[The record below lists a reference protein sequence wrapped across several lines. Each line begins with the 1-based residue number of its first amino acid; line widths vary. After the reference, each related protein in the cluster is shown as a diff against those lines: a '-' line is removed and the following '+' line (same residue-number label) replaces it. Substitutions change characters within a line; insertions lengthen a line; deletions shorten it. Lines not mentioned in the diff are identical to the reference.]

1 MNCFFSSSSTNY
13 NTVKFSYTIQM
24 SQPNLQSLHYLF
36 CRASNQAAVRQSPV
50 CLSQTP
56 PENCIVVYFKAH
68 AHLKQLSYL
77 VQMKTMCLL
86 STTSK
91 PVDLFTIYRLAKI
104 DVRFAQNN
112 FFPHQGPCPN
122 FITLATKLQSFD
134 RFTECDRKK
143 VQQAT
148 DNQDSS

>member
-68 AHLKQLSYL
+68 AYLKQLSYL

-112 FFPHQGPCPN
+112 FFFPPRALPEFHYPSN
-122 FITLATKLQSFD
+122 EITEF
-134 RFTECDRKK
+134 
-143 VQQAT
+143 
-148 DNQDSS
+148 